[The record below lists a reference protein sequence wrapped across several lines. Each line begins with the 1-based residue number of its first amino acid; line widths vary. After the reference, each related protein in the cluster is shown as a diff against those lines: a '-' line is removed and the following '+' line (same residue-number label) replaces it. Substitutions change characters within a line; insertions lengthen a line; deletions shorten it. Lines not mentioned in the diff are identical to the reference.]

1 MLNMHTNT
9 KTTITGA
16 LALILMAG
24 TIGTGGCAG
33 GGKADSGTL
42 SADGARVKGKSMPLS
57 EVKAR
62 EVAAAESR
70 RLAAEKARAGAPE
83 AEGSVEIPQGDAALA
98 EWLKRAE
105 EGGLV
110 KADGTKR
117 TRAARAASTSETAPE
132 GSELVAAEN
141 QPETGAPADGSALSA
156 EPTSTVT
163 DSAGTMPASPSAA
176 VTAVS
181 ASNTPGSV
189 VDASMASSRP
199 LAALVRLHAAKAAGD
214 ARVTDQQIADLEKS
228 LTPKENEF
236 YSAWKSLQASIAA
249 GTGEGGAGAGGDV
262 SALKRAA
269 SQFADATRNWAE
281 LRIPKA
287 VLCTRVEGF
296 GRYNELRRMGSSMGT
311 LRAGGSQGPNAGD
324 SVTSIEDDE
333 PAYVFLAGRKNKFI
347 VYCEIDG
354 FASRDGAAMG
364 RSGYEVEIAQD
375 LTLYAGGPA
384 SGMGGRDV
392 VAWRKTDQR
401 VKDFSLNQRRDFF
414 MVQIVE
420 LPETLTVG
428 AYTLKVRVRD
438 LASGGGGGSAG
449 ASAVN
454 EAEAVIPI
462 DIVADAS
469 AMGK

>member
-1 MLNMHTNT
+1 MHTNT
-9 KTTITGA
+9 KTTIAGA
-16 LALILMAG
+16 LALMLIAG
-24 TIGTGGCAG
+24 TLATGGCAG
-33 GGKADSGTL
+33 GGKSDDGAL
-42 SADGARVKGKSMPLS
+42 SADGTRVKGKSMPLS

-62 EVAAAESR
+62 EAAAAESR
-70 RLAAEKARAGAPE
+70 RLAAEKARAGAAE
-83 AEGSVEIPQGDAALA
+83 AEGSAELPQGDAALA

-105 EGGLV
+105 EGGLM

-117 TRAARAASTSETAPE
+117 TRAARAANTNETAPE
-132 GSELVAAEN
+132 GSEGVAAANHTEI
-141 QPETGAPADGSALSA
+141 GDLADGSALSA
-156 EPTSTVT
+156 EPSSTPA
-163 DSAGTMPASPSAA
+163 DPSGTSPSNA
-176 VTAVS
+176 VTTVS

-199 LAALVRLHAAKAAGD
+199 LAALVRLHAARAAGD

-236 YSAWKSLQASIAA
+236 YAAWKSLQASIAA
-249 GTGEGGAGAGGDV
+249 GTGEGAAGSGGDV

-296 GRYNELRRMGSSMGT
+296 GRYNELRRMGSTMGT
-311 LRAGGSQGPNAGD
+311 LRAGGSSGPNAGD
-324 SVTSIEDDE
+324 AVTSIEHDE

-354 FASRDGAAMG
+354 FASRDGASMG

-438 LASGGGGGSAG
+438 LASGGTTGTTTGGGMS
-449 ASAVN
+449 

-469 AMGK
+469 ALGR